1 MNSEEQ
7 NELQKQEKSYIEE
20 KVEINEKLSLEN
32 FEPLY
37 FNNYFTNNI
46 IEQLTEISL
55 KSPLKWFCPNKNCY
69 YNENSFNEPL
79 IEDLIDNSN
88 ILFICP
94 KCKIKLYPCQ
104 NCLHFIKYDIEEEE
118 DIKGYHC
125 RKCGWFNIIE
135 EELIEVL
142 NLKSNIFFNIEQAV
156 TVQCIISG
164 KQYYEFMIQ
173 KFYKDISS
181 NIPVDTDDNV
191 LGRETTNSNKKL
203 KLNNN
208 SNNNNS
214 NTKNNSNNNNKDNKD
229 NNENNE
235 INNNDENNE
244 KINNNNENN
253 ENNNNDENNNDT
265 NINANN
271 NNNIQNHMNNNKKNY
286 KKLHS
291 NNLNKN
297 NKNNKND
304 KKENNNDNNKDPVI
318 VPSNR
323 EIIDN
328 NIIISD
334 DEENKNKND
343 VYKKDIKGKNPLKS
357 NREEN
362 DDNNEK
368 LELPNENDD
377 QEVELNKNGNKY
389 KRKRKRKR
397 RTTYE
402 ILLSKLRTEF
412 IFDHNDYTENKFEKS
427 TILYIIKILQTP
439 KIIFKTMDEIQKYR
453 LLDMDNE
460 KSLILNDNLFISN
473 DFYVD
478 SFIQNSITDSINL
491 IKEQSNEL
499 NFVRSNLQFKKNFS
513 SDHEPNKVERM
524 VYGIDENQYDIAKK
538 LLYGL
543 YSINAVLNRILDEIE
558 SYIKNNAHLN
568 TVKWMNISRSIS
580 SDEIKDLLKKYTS
593 TFDDTMENI
602 KSIPSSYGS
611 IADIFSESYSSLNY
625 CGEDRKG
632 KDRVISNSLLSNSRF
647 NSSGKSSI
655 FSSNSSELCC
665 SNHITR
671 TKDEKYLINI
681 KMYNQLRQ
689 LYATICQYILF

>member
-1 MNSEEQ
+1 
-7 NELQKQEKSYIEE
+7 
-20 KVEINEKLSLEN
+20 
-32 FEPLY
+32 
-37 FNNYFTNNI
+37 
-46 IEQLTEISL
+46 
-55 KSPLKWFCPNKNCY
+55 
-69 YNENSFNEPL
+69 
-79 IEDLIDNSN
+79 
-88 ILFICP
+88 
-94 KCKIKLYPCQ
+94 
-104 NCLHFIKYDIEEEE
+104 
-118 DIKGYHC
+118 
-125 RKCGWFNIIE
+125 
-135 EELIEVL
+135 
-142 NLKSNIFFNIEQAV
+142 
-156 TVQCIISG
+156 
-164 KQYYEFMIQ
+164 
-173 KFYKDISS
+173 
-181 NIPVDTDDNV
+181 
-191 LGRETTNSNKKL
+191 
-203 KLNNN
+203 
-208 SNNNNS
+208 
-214 NTKNNSNNNNKDNKD
+214 
-229 NNENNE
+229 
-235 INNNDENNE
+235 
-244 KINNNNENN
+244 
-253 ENNNNDENNNDT
+253 
-265 NINANN
+265 
-271 NNNIQNHMNNNKKNY
+271 
-286 KKLHS
+286 
-291 NNLNKN
+291 
-297 NKNNKND
+297 
-304 KKENNNDNNKDPVI
+304 
-318 VPSNR
+318 
-323 EIIDN
+323 
-328 NIIISD
+328 
-334 DEENKNKND
+334 
-343 VYKKDIKGKNPLKS
+343 
-357 NREEN
+357 
-362 DDNNEK
+362 
-368 LELPNENDD
+368 
-377 QEVELNKNGNKY
+377 
-389 KRKRKRKR
+389 
-397 RTTYE
+397 
-402 ILLSKLRTEF
+402 
-412 IFDHNDYTENKFEKS
+412 
-427 TILYIIKILQTP
+427 
-439 KIIFKTMDEIQKYR
+439 MDEIQKYR